1 MPISYEKYIPKSK
14 LPEHT
19 IKNVG
24 CKVSWYSF
32 KNLEDA
38 KKASEI
44 AEHNAAIDASNG
56 FDFGFCCPGDI
67 VREEDGTF
75 TVTFS

>member
-1 MPISYEKYIPKSK
+1 MPISYENYISKSK
-14 LPEHT
+14 LPEYT
-19 IKNVG
+19 LKDVG
-24 CKVSWYSF
+24 FKVSWYSF

-44 AEHNAAIDASNG
+44 AKNNAAIDASHG
-56 FDFGFCCPGDI
+56 YDFGFCCPGEI
-67 VREEDGTF
+67 VKEDDGTF